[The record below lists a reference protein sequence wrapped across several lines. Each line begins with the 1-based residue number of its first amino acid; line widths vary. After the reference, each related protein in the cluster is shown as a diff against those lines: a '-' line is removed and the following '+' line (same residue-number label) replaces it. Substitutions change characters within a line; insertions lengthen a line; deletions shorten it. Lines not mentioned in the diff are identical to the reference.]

1 MKSSEYQTLAAYN
14 RWADNRLLAKV
25 NGLNEDQR
33 RRPELVGP
41 NSIFS
46 ALMHILDG
54 HFFWRQAVQT
64 GVGPARRLTE
74 KELPDWGAMLEFWEA
89 EADQLTAYAAS
100 LSDQDLDEQFE
111 FRWGS
116 SKPRRRIRWHCLV
129 HLVNHGTQHRGE
141 IGLVLGRLGHS
152 PGSLD
157 FITYVTRQS
166 VKSRIDSS

>member
-41 NSIFS
+41 NSILS
-46 ALMHILDG
+46 ALMHILD
-54 HFFWRQAVQT
+54 
-64 GVGPARRLTE
+64 
-74 KELPDWGAMLEFWEA
+74 DWGAMLEFWEA
-89 EADQLTAYAAS
+89 EADQLSAYAAS

-157 FITYVTRQS
+157 FITYVTRQA
-166 VKSRIDSS
+166 VKSRIDPS